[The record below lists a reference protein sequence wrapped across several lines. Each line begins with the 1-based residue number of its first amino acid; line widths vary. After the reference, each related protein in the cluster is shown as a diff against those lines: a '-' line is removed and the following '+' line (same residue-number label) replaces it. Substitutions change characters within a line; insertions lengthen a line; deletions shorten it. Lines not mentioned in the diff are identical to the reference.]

1 MVVAPDIPGHRI
13 AGVLGRGGFATVYRG
28 WQLAVGREVAVK
40 VDSRMLLSERD
51 RRRFV
56 REVTAA
62 GRLSGHPHV
71 VDVYDAGTLND
82 GRPYM
87 VMELCPSGSL
97 DDAVGRHGPMTPA
110 QVRDIGIK
118 IADALAA
125 AHAAGVLHRDIKPA
139 NILINR
145 YGVVG
150 LSDFGLA
157 SILATEREQS
167 VTREALTPAYA
178 PPESF
183 RGDEPTAAGDLYS
196 LAATLY
202 ALLAGRPPRFPADGG
217 SPSFATIMSLHN
229 KPVDDVP
236 GAPPALMAALRRS
249 LATDPAVR
257 PQSAVALRDALLGL
271 DLASPQ
277 AVTLTATQAQPH
289 SVGLPARDA
298 RPAAPGRHARGN
310 LPGRTMVLAEVAAS
324 PTASLPDSVPA
335 ERVPVGPATRRRRA
349 VLRLAALVAA
359 LLMITGAAAIIGTW
373 LFARSAQPAPHLTK
387 VLYSFKDGTTDG
399 WRAGTNVASVAAVT
413 TFQDDPRHP
422 YGGTYA
428 LDASSDDAAPVSAP
442 RTMIVIPVNPLNLS
456 AAQTFYLYEDGYG
469 YPQVATG
476 YVATV
481 SLTSGNKTLTK
492 TVPVLANTWNPV
504 DVDVSSWP
512 YRDHVTRIAVSF
524 TALGSNIP
532 WYLPHFQIDDIGYTT

>member
-1 MVVAPDIPGHRI
+1 
-13 AGVLGRGGFATVYRG
+13 
-28 WQLAVGREVAVK
+28 VAVK
-40 VDSRMLLSERD
+40 VDSRVLLSERD

-87 VMELCPSGSL
+87 VMELCPAGSL
-97 DDAVGRHGPMTPA
+97 DDAVSRHGPMTPA
-110 QVRDIGIK
+110 QVRDIGIR

-139 NILINR
+139 NILVNR

-157 SILATEREQS
+157 SILAAERKQS
-167 VTREALTPAYA
+167 VTLEALTPAYA

-183 RGDEPTAAGDLYS
+183 RGDEPAAAGDIYS

-217 SPSFATIMSLHN
+217 SPSFAAIMSLHD
-229 KPVDDVP
+229 KPVNDVP
-236 GAPPALMAALRRS
+236 GAPPALMTTLRGS

-271 DLASPQ
+271 DLAAPQ
-277 AVTLTATQAQPH
+277 TATLTAPPAQPH
-289 SVGLPARDA
+289 LVAAPARED
-298 RPAAPGRHARGN
+298 RPAALGRHARGN
-310 LPGRTMVLAEVAAS
+310 LPGGTMVLADVAAP
-324 PTASLPDSVPA
+324 PTDSLPGSVPA
-335 ERVPVGPATRRRRA
+335 ERAPASPATRRRRP
-349 VLRLAALVAA
+349 VMRLTALVAG
-359 LLMITGAAAIIGTW
+359 LLMVIGAAAVIGPRV
-373 LFARSAQPAPHLTK
+373 FARSAQPTPHLAK

-413 TFQDDPRHP
+413 TFLDAPRHA
-422 YGGTYA
+422 YDGTYA

-442 RTMIVIPVNPLNLS
+442 RTMIVIPVKPLNLS

-481 SLTSGNKTLTK
+481 TLTSRNKTLSK

-504 DVDVSSWP
+504 DIDVSSWP

-524 TALGSNIP
+524 TALGSDIP
-532 WYLPHFQIDDIGYTT
+532 WYSPHFQIDDVGYTT